1 MKDVKTFIIGFLTC
15 ACMFL
20 IMGQTKQ
27 EADANMDANMKQ
39 VMKMANKMKD
49 AGFMPEPVGKYQI
62 SISSHNNTGV
72 YETTIDTRTGEIFKR
87 EKVKYNQY
95 DKID

>member
-1 MKDVKTFIIGFLTC
+1 MVSGL
-15 ACMFL
+15 
-20 IMGQTKQ
+20 
-27 EADANMDANMKQ
+27 
-39 VMKMANKMKD
+39 
-49 AGFMPEPVGKYQI
+49 MPEPVGRYQI
-62 SISSHNNTGV
+62 SISSHKNTGV

>member
-1 MKDVKTFIIGFLTC
+1 MNEVYWKE
-15 ACMFL
+15 L
-20 IMGQTKQ
+20 IQTIQGQKWH
-27 EADANMDANMKQ
+27 M
-39 VMKMANKMKD
+39 VS
-49 AGFMPEPVGKYQI
+49 GLMPEPVGRYQI
-62 SISSHNNTGV
+62 SISSHKNTGV